1 MSAGLYQPLHPMALR
16 DAISDQVCDWLKRH
30 VVASA
35 QLCADSR
42 RITAGDGFI
51 ARTGDT
57 ELGAVYVRAAIA
69 AGAAAI
75 VLPAAEGVLELQE
88 QADTPTPTLRV
99 PALAQRMGMIASAF
113 YGRPS
118 MGLQLVAVTG
128 TNGKSTT
135 TAALAHALG
144 RAGIV
149 CAAVGTLGVA
159 IFPIGCNAGFS
170 PVWDDRWTQG
180 LTTPDPVD
188 LQRLLKQLLLQ
199 GVKAVALEAS
209 SIGIVQ
215 GRLRGCAIK
224 VAAYTNL
231 SHDHMDIHGS
241 MEAYA
246 KAKSFLFESPSLD
259 AIVVN
264 TDDAYAPLMWKAD
277 DPHIARIAVGTRC
290 PDNAHSSIRV
300 MDAQLTVNG
309 WALQLEGTGKAAD
322 LSGAAQLPVFGRHNI
337 DNAMVV
343 AGCLL
348 AMKIDA
354 ATITQSLLEF
364 TLPPGRLQM
373 IQPADAPWVC
383 VDYAHSPDALARVLE
398 ALRPLAEGRRGRL
411 ICIFG
416 CGGDRDAAKRPI
428 MGRIASELADQSV
441 LTSDNPRTEPPE
453 TILDEI
459 AQGVPA
465 HLHHKVIRQSD
476 RALAIAQTI
485 TRAVPEDVILIA
497 GKGHETA
504 QRIGQR
510 DIIFNDVDH
519 AQRAIDAWRRESS
532 HARGA
537 AHA

>member
-1 MSAGLYQPLHPMALR
+1 MSAGFYQPLHPMALR
-16 DAISDQVCDWLKRH
+16 DAISDQASDWLKHH
-30 VVASA
+30 VAVTA

-42 RITAGDGFI
+42 RITAGDGFL
-51 ARTGDT
+51 ARAGDT
-57 ELGAVYVRAAIA
+57 VDGAAYVRAAIA

-75 VLPAAEGVLELQE
+75 VLPAADGVSELQE
-88 QADTPTPTLRV
+88 QTDTSIPTLRV

-118 MGLQLVAVTG
+118 MALQLVAVTG

-135 TAALAHALG
+135 TAALAHALA
-144 RAGIV
+144 RAGIG

-159 IFPIGCNAGFS
+159 IFSAGCSLGFS
-170 PVWDDRWTQG
+170 PVWDDRWTHG

-188 LQRLLKQLLLQ
+188 LQRLLQQLRLQ

-209 SIGIVQ
+209 SIGIIQ
-215 GRLRGCAIK
+215 GRLRGCAVKI
-224 VAAYTNL
+224 AAYTNL

-264 TDDAYAPLMWKAD
+264 TDDAYASQMWKTD
-277 DPHIARIAVGTRC
+277 DPHIARIAIGSRC
-290 PDNAHSSIRV
+290 PENAHSSIRV
-300 MDAQLTVNG
+300 VDAQRTVNG
-309 WALQLEGTGKAAD
+309 WALQLEGAGKAAD
-322 LSGAAQLPVFGRHNI
+322 LSGAAQLPVVGRHNI
-337 DNAMVV
+337 ENAMVV

-348 AMKIDA
+348 AMKIDP
-354 ATITQSLLEF
+354 ATIAQSLSEF

-373 IQPADAPWVC
+373 IRSAGAPWAC

-398 ALRPLAEGRRGRL
+398 ALRPVATDRGGRL

-459 AQGVPA
+459 ARGVPA
-465 HLHHKVIRQSD
+465 NLHHKVVRQSD

-485 TRAVPEDVILIA
+485 ARAAPEDVILIA
-497 GKGHETA
+497 GKGHETY
-504 QRIGQR
+504 QRIGQHE
-510 DIIFNDVDH
+510 IIFNDADH
-519 AQRAIDAWRRESS
+519 AQRAIDAWSRESS
-532 HARGA
+532 HARGP